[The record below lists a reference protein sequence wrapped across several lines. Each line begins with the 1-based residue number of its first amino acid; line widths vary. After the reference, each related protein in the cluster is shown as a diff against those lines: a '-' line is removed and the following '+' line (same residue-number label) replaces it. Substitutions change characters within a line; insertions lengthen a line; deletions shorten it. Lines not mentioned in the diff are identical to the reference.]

1 MSHSDDFATSK
12 RLITQK
18 LVERETGSLQVFLT
32 SSPVSSSG
40 AWAGSAQQEVGLAV
54 SKLP

>member
-12 RLITQK
+12 RLIIQK
-18 LVERETGSLQVFLT
+18 LVERETGSMQVFLT

-40 AWAGSAQQEVGLAV
+40 AWAGSAQQEIGLAV